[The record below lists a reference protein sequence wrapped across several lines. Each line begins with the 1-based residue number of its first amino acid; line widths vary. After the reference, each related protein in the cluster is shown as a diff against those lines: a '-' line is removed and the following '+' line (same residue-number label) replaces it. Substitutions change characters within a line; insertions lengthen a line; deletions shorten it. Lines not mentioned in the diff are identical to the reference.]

1 MITSPFHLYSRSS
14 NQLNFTLL
22 FKRISNL
29 CKIVFHQIL
38 LKKWTNYYLFL
49 THVAST
55 RSFSK
60 AKEGAL
66 LVDTKTFKVGSI
78 FKLAIFFN

>member
-1 MITSPFHLYSRSS
+1 MITSPFHLYFRSS
-14 NQLNFTLL
+14 NQLHFTLI
-22 FKRISNL
+22 FMRISNL
-29 CKIVFHQIL
+29 CEIVFHQIL

-66 LVDTKTFKVGSI
+66 LVDTKTFKVDSI